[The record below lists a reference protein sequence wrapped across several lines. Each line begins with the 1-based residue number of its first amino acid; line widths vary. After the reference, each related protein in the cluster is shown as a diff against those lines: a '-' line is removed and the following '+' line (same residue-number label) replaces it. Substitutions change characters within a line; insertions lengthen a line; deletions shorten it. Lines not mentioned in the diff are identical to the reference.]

1 MDVKYDSFEEYYFS
15 EYLRELK
22 VAGYIKEYFYHSAP
36 FLLSS
41 SVDYLTK
48 KITKRKHGS
57 GFNVESRMLLRQHSY
72 KCDFL
77 ILWNTHSE
85 NLFYSRLDGFITGL
99 CPFMAQQT
107 DSGIVSYVD
116 IKGGFSQSQ
125 LSSDAQF
132 PLNQKWVYQR
142 YGVYVQKVVLVARK
156 KKRSS
161 IEYSGLFPETF
172 VPSRYLLTDQE
183 KRNRTI
189 NFNYRLLKDY
199 LHYQKL
205 KSWKTEEN

>member
-1 MDVKYDSFEEYYFS
+1 MDVKYDSYEEYYFS

-22 VAGYIKEYFYHSAP
+22 AAGYIKEIFYHPAP
-36 FLLSS
+36 FVLFT
-41 SVDYLTK
+41 SVDYLLK
-48 KITKRKHGS
+48 KPIKRRSKT
-57 GFNVESRMLLRQHSY
+57 FYVIEDRLLLRQHSY

-77 ILWNTHSE
+77 IVWNTHSE

-116 IKGGFSQSQ
+116 VKGGFSQSR
-125 LSSDAQF
+125 LSADAQF

-142 YGVYVQKVVLVARK
+142 YGVFIQKVVLISRI

-161 IEYSGLFPETF
+161 VQYKGLFPETF

-183 KRNRTI
+183 KRNRII

-199 LHYQKL
+199 LNYQKL
-205 KSWKTEEN
+205 KTWKTEEN